1 MTVRSN
7 EGPTARELR
16 SARRRDGLSSSE
28 WVYRRLRTMIL
39 TGEMRP
45 NTRLVEVHLSEQ
57 FGVSRT
63 PVREA
68 LKRLAA
74 EQLLIADPLRGLV
87 VYAPGPG
94 EVEDVYRVRE
104 ALDALAVRLAVV
116 RITPEATMRLRLALQ
131 QMRASIERGDVDVTV
146 NANLAFHNVI
156 YEASG
161 SATLSRLVSELSD
174 LVRRSS
180 SGAFSNPVRAKQ
192 VLAEHEEILHAI
204 ERHDIAAATAA
215 SSAHLRAAGRYV
227 ADEGRS
233 AAWQLSG

>member
-1 MTVRSN
+1 
-7 EGPTARELR
+7 
-16 SARRRDGLSSSE
+16 
-28 WVYRRLRTMIL
+28 MIL

-204 ERHDIAAATAA
+204 ERHDVAAATAA